1 MAAQYRF
8 LADYKE
14 STTTLV
20 KNRMLQRPLE
30 RNVRSQSSVCFSFLS
45 SDINFVKKSAKNDRK
60 FNAIKTDFRGEK
72 KTNE

>member
-1 MAAQYRF
+1 
-8 LADYKE
+8 
-14 STTTLV
+14 
-20 KNRMLQRPLE
+20 MLQRPLE

-60 FNAIKTDFRGEK
+60 FDAIKTDFRGEK